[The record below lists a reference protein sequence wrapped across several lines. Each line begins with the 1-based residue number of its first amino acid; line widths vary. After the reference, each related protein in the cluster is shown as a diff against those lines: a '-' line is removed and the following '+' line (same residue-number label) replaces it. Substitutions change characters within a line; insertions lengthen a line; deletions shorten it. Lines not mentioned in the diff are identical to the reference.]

1 MPALFRERVAVTKGA
16 QRMNEEDRDRKGG
29 SRLKRLRRTAS
40 EILDSEV
47 VREAVETTKEMASRG
62 LEVTTEV
69 ASRGGRAVASLY
81 HGTRETIT
89 QEEAWEQMEQSI
101 NELTDVVRVQHA
113 MILDLQSRVDRL
125 EAAAKE
131 ATTQKSP

>member
-1 MPALFRERVAVTKGA
+1 
-16 QRMNEEDRDRKGG
+16 MNDEDRDRKGG

-69 ASRGGRAVASLY
+69 ASRGGFAVASLY